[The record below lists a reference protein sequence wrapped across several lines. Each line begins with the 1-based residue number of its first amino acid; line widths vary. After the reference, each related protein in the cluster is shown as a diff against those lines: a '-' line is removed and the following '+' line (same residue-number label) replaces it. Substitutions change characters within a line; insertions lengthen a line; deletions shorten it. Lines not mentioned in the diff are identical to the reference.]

1 MPDKE
6 ILKIVKESFDFRLG
20 MIAINPDLK
29 RGGNGR
35 FLKTAAYGHFQRDDP
50 TSHGNFL
57 GDSTV
62 ACTQE
67 TFEDGPPKSFLSGQT
82 HHYDIIRRKCL
93 HERSLG
99 SPWPELSSM
108 DEHAAKS
115 SFGYLS
121 YHIGQSFEKI
131 NQNTDRDFFISTKE
145 AKEYRFT
152 DGVILNP
159 LKAFPSLAAIADRIK
174 GFL

>member
-1 MPDKE
+1 MR
-6 ILKIVKESFDFRLG
+6 LQRSSFLNADECS
-20 MIAINPDLK
+20 
-29 RGGNGR
+29 
-35 FLKTAAYGHFQRDDP
+35 FLD
-50 TSHGNFL
+50 
-57 GDSTV
+57 DSTV

-82 HHYDIIRRKCL
+82 HHCDIIRRKCL

>member
-1 MPDKE
+1 MR
-6 ILKIVKESFDFRLG
+6 LQRSSFLNADEFS
-20 MIAINPDLK
+20 
-29 RGGNGR
+29 
-35 FLKTAAYGHFQRDDP
+35 FLD
-50 TSHGNFL
+50 
-57 GDSTV
+57 DSTV

-82 HHYDIIRRKCL
+82 HHCDIIRRKCL

-121 YHIGQSFEKI
+121 YHIGPKLREDQPRHRSWFLHKHKRSQGVQIYRWRHLESSKGFPTSGGYCRSVKSCSVCNLPWWLLQSHRTTIWK
-131 NQNTDRDFFISTKE
+131 KC
-145 AKEYRFT
+145 
-152 DGVILNP
+152 
-159 LKAFPSLAAIADRIK
+159 RIK

>member
-1 MPDKE
+1 MR
-6 ILKIVKESFDFRLG
+6 LQRSSFLNADECS
-20 MIAINPDLK
+20 
-29 RGGNGR
+29 
-35 FLKTAAYGHFQRDDP
+35 FLD
-50 TSHGNFL
+50 
-57 GDSTV
+57 DSTV

-67 TFEDGPPKSFLSGQT
+67 TFEDGPPKSFLSGQI
-82 HHYDIIRRKCL
+82 HHCDIIRRKCL

-131 NQNTDRDFFISTKE
+131 NQNTEPEKQIAIVDASVMSLRFLKVSASAIWRRQMWLSLPSPKKTCLAST
-145 AKEYRFT
+145 F
-152 DGVILNP
+152 
-159 LKAFPSLAAIADRIK
+159 
-174 GFL
+174 